1 MAGKVH
7 LSTEFS
13 ECVQTAVWGGDGAEP
28 EVHPYRHGL
37 LLHLPPAVPGN
48 DDDDDDYDD
57 YDDYD
62 DDDDDDA
69 GVQRG
74 VLVERVQLAA
84 GHLGQAH
91 HAGQIQLQPGL
102 IAIVRPASCLYSRA
116 ANDPSVFTF
125 LVKSTYKRFFFF
137 CKR

>member
-13 ECVQTAVWGGDGAEP
+13 ECVQTAVWGGDGTEP
-28 EVHPYRHGL
+28 EVHSHRHGL

-48 DDDDDDYDD
+48 DDDDDVDD
-57 YDDYD
+57 DDGDVD

-116 ANDPSVFTF
+116 ANDQLF
-125 LVKSTYKRFFFF
+125 STITVVEST
-137 CKR
+137 